1 MKIFQFDENDLLI
14 LKIDR
19 ETRSRIFFVAYN
31 INLGNP
37 SIKWKPTEKRCIGR
51 CKDPCVNLS
60 SSLLVVNMNVLSIS
74 ENYVPG
80 TLVSFQSFFHLRVI
94 SFERRRISTGMKIK
108 DVSWKS
114 RGTADARNTVKRQ
127 NRVNYHQHYHS
138 NIFNDIFNGTALKSL
153 FSFNIFVMYIF
164 EKL

>member
-51 CKDPCVNLS
+51 CKNPCVNLS

-94 SFERRRISTGMKIK
+94 SFERRRIPIHGNENKGCFLRIEG
-108 DVSWKS
+108 
-114 RGTADARNTVKRQ
+114 RGGCKKHRETIEQSELSN
-127 NRVNYHQHYHS
+127 NHQHYHS
-138 NIFNDIFNGTALKSL
+138 NIFNDIFNGTALNLCFLLTSL
-153 FSFNIFVMYIF
+153 
-164 EKL
+164 